1 MVASSCCCVARWLAT
16 SMASEAAIASASRF
30 RPSTRVSSWRRSSDL
45 LRASAKD
52 SARSTSAG
60 FRPEGDQQQLNQ
72 GRRWSYPRS
81 AHGHLLRGHSQRPAT
96 HPATTAGTQRLACR
110 STVAVVVSPQPPTAS
125 GEWPPLPAY
134 PPTSG
139 SSTSCRR
146 ACPSIIGLAATP

>member
-81 AHGHLLRGHSQRPAT
+81 AHGHLLRGHTRNDLRLILLPPLAPNGWLAARPWQWWYR
-96 HPATTAGTQRLACR
+96 HSHRLRQGSGRHCR
-110 STVAVVVSPQPPTAS
+110 RIPRHRAPRLFS
-125 GEWPPLPAY
+125 GEPVHQ
-134 PPTSG
+134 
-139 SSTSCRR
+139 
-146 ACPSIIGLAATP
+146 